1 MDWAIVGSNV
11 FMSIAAAA
19 LIAAPLVG
27 HHGGWHRL
35 PRTAIIVIAA
45 VLVFSFGLLL
55 YSWRDITGGVAAAS
69 FGHLALIVSVAA
81 MAEIGRMVSAPFND
95 RLAGA
100 LAALGAGV
108 ILAIG
113 VFAAGPLADGLSTRA
128 SVWLLTANPL
138 VAITSAAGIDFLH
151 LDTIY
156 RTSPLAHRGVVLPA
170 WTTACAVYAAAG
182 IAAHGVSRLRPRS
195 HSL

>member
-1 MDWAIVGSNV
+1 MDWAIAGSNV
-11 FMSIAAAA
+11 FMAIAATA

-27 HHGGWHRL
+27 HHGGWRRL
-35 PRTAIIVIAA
+35 PRFAIAAIAA
-45 VLVFSFGLLL
+45 VLLFSFSLLV
-55 YSWRDITGGVAAAS
+55 YSWRDLAGGVAAAS
-69 FGHLALIVSVAA
+69 FGHVALIVSVAA
-81 MAEIGRMVSAPFND
+81 MAEIGRMVTTPFSD

-100 LAALGAGV
+100 LAAFGDGV
-108 ILAIG
+108 ILVIG
-113 VFAAGPLADGLSTRA
+113 VFAEGPLADGLSKRA

-170 WTTACAVYAAAG
+170 WTTACAVYAVAG
-182 IAAHGVSRLRPRS
+182 IAAHGASRLRPRS